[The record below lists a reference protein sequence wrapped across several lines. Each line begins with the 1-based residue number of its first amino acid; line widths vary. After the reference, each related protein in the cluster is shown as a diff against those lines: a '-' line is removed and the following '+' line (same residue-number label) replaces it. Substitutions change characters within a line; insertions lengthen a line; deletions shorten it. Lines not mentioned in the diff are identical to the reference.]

1 MIKDTVN
8 KRVIKTK
15 ADLKFSI
22 NVNRNDI
29 ILLNNNTAFY
39 SVEKY
44 AKENTIHEII
54 GSYIKQGKIH
64 ISIINKIYKSKHI
77 TGVVKPYDKEYKYW
91 SSFISKLHD
100 KKYTSDA
107 KYRLYCDKYV
117 KSLHSKIKVIKG
129 GSSFDTVAIYI
140 INQLDNNP
148 KNDTKPILASYGIV
162 FNDNDISIH
171 ILRFILCLLCNS
183 LSKANITQ
191 LCFEFTESLLNFF
204 KQTQPQS
211 IDQFFGKLQEILPC
225 IHKFNAIFDQIRI
238 NYIQGNIEEFAN
250 KITEF
255 SSGIHAE
262 LSKHIDKVGQNIQQ
276 FGQDSLQKVDQ
287 VGQNIQQ
294 FGQDSLQKVDQVGQN
309 IQQFGQD
316 SLQKVDQV
324 GQNIQQFGQ
333 DTLQKIDE
341 AGKHIQ
347 QLQDEVKQN
356 IEKMKKQSEELLKNL
371 NKFIRWGGKGKRY
384 RMKHGGLAQDAFY
397 DNPISMSIIMNYYKV
412 KTLKIEEFKDTITK
426 SADPALNTLY
436 ICKYLINFL
445 FKAIFEI
452 HKDENIYNTLD
463 FIDTLL
469 SLFIGIYMSGMQGI
483 NTKLLNILDDIIPK
497 NEAGMVVHN
506 FIAKVLNL
514 DNGAMCMR

>member
-1 MIKDTVN
+1 MLRDTILSSSY

-15 ADLKFSI
+15 SNLKFSTD
-22 NVNRNDI
+22 VNINDI
-29 ILLNNNTAFY
+29 IILNNNTAFY
-39 SVEKY
+39 SVKKY
-44 AKENTIHEII
+44 PKKNTINEII
-54 GSYIKQGKIH
+54 GSYCKQTIP
-64 ISIINKIYKSKHI
+64 IINKIYKSKNI
-77 TGVVKPYDKEYKYW
+77 IGVAKPYDKEYKYW
-91 SSFISKLHD
+91 SHFISKLHD
-100 KKYTSDA
+100 KKYASNT
-107 KYRLYCDKYV
+107 KYRRNYDKYL
-117 KSLHSKIKVIKG
+117 KSLHSKIRLIKG
-129 GSSFDTVAIYI
+129 GSGFDTIAIYI

-148 KNDTKPILASYGIV
+148 KNDTKPILANYGIL
-162 FNDNDISIH
+162 FNNNDISIH

-183 LSKANITQ
+183 VSKANITQ

-211 IDQFFGKLQEILPC
+211 IDHFFGKLQEILPC

-238 NYIQGNIEEFAN
+238 NYIQGNIEEFAS

-262 LSKHIDKVGQNIQQ
+262 LGKHIDKAGQNIQQ
-276 FGQDSLQKVDQ
+276 FSQDTLQKVDEA
-287 VGQNIQQ
+287 GQNIQQ
-294 FGQDSLQKVDQVGQN
+294 LGNQISQNTLQKVDEAGQN
-309 IQQFGQD
+309 IQQLGNQI
-316 SLQKVDQV
+316 SQNTLQKV
-324 GQNIQQFGQ
+324 
-333 DTLQKIDE
+333 DE

-356 IEKMKKQSEELLKNL
+356 IEKMKKQSEEFLKNL
-371 NKFIRWGGKGKRY
+371 NKFIRWGGKRIKY
-384 RMKHGGLAQDAFY
+384 GGLAQDAFY
-397 DNPISMSIIMNYYKV
+397 DNPISMSIITNYYKV
-412 KTLKIEEFKDTITK
+412 KTLKIDEFKDTIMK

-452 HKDENIYNTLD
+452 HKDVNIYNTLD

-469 SLFIGIYMSGMQGI
+469 SLFIGIYMSGIKGI
-483 NTKLLNILDDIIPK
+483 NTKLLTVLDDIIPK

-514 DNGAMCMR
+514 DNGAICMR

>member
-1 MIKDTVN
+1 MVN
-8 KRVIKTK
+8 
-15 ADLKFSI
+15 
-22 NVNRNDI
+22 
-29 ILLNNNTAFY
+29 Y
-39 SVEKY
+39 
-44 AKENTIHEII
+44 
-54 GSYIKQGKIH
+54 
-64 ISIINKIYKSKHI
+64 
-77 TGVVKPYDKEYKYW
+77 
-91 SSFISKLHD
+91 
-100 KKYTSDA
+100 KKY
-107 KYRLYCDKYV
+107 Y
-117 KSLHSKIKVIKG
+117 
-129 GSSFDTVAIYI
+129 
-140 INQLDNNP
+140 Q
-148 KNDTKPILASYGIV
+148 
-162 FNDNDISIH
+162 
-171 ILRFILCLLCNS
+171 
-183 LSKANITQ
+183 
-191 LCFEFTESLLNFF
+191 
-204 KQTQPQS
+204 
-211 IDQFFGKLQEILPC
+211 C

-262 LSKHIDKVGQNIQQ
+262 LSKHIDQAGQNIQQ
-276 FGQDSLQKVDQ
+276 FS
-287 VGQNIQQ
+287 
-294 FGQDSLQKVDQVGQN
+294 
-309 IQQFGQD
+309 
-316 SLQKVDQV
+316 
-324 GQNIQQFGQ
+324 Q
-333 DTLQKIDE
+333 DTLQKVDEAGKHIEQFGNQVTQDTLQKVDE

-356 IEKMKKQSEELLKNL
+356 IEKMKKQSEELLKNI
-371 NKFIRWGGKGKRY
+371 NKFIRWGGRGKRY

-412 KTLKIEEFKDTITK
+412 KTLKIEEFKDTIMK

-506 FIAKVLNL
+506 FIAKILNL